1 MKHTLNIP
9 ILGFAA
15 YSGTGKTT
23 LLEALIPK
31 LTKAGLR
38 IGMLKHAHHNFDVD
52 QPGKD
57 SHRLRKAGAS
67 QMLISSRNRFALM
80 TETPE
85 SESEFDYLLTRFD
98 EDKLDVV
105 LVEGCKNIAFPKIEL
120 HREEVGK
127 PWLHPNDE
135 NIIAIAS
142 DSGELDS
149 ELPQMNINDLE
160 AIAQFVIQ
168 YVQEA
173 KAPKSK
179 EKEAACCDTLSPAF
193 LSVVQGQEKILSLVN
208 TVSETEACKI
218 EDAYGRVLADHVVS
232 PVNVPQYT
240 NSAMDGYAIRGD
252 DVERES
258 YQVVAKVM
266 AGHAYD
272 KPLEVG
278 QAVKIMTGAPT
289 PINGDTVVM
298 REQASKD
305 GDTVT
310 FNGASIKTGQNV
322 RQAGEDLAIG
332 NDVFTAGTRLASPEM
347 GMIASLGFGEANV
360 FRKLKVAVFST
371 GDEVQAP
378 GTEQKANSIYDSN
391 RFTIMG
397 MLEKLGCEILDFGI
411 LEDNEQLMIEALENA
426 SAQADVVMTSGGVS
440 VGDAD
445 YIKLALDKLGQI
457 DFWRIN
463 MRPGR
468 PLAFG
473 QINDKPFFG
482 LPGNPVAVM
491 VSFINFVEPAL
502 RKMQGE
508 QGWKPLKVSAIAT
521 ENLRSRQGRTEFSRG
536 IYELDETGRLT
547 VRTTGK
553 QGSGILRSMSE
564 ANCLIEISPAVDTV
578 KAGESVTIIPLQAES
593 RPIQNSKVS
602 MSGLFIDYRKIFQR
616 DSYGSHH
623 SLHLQRPRQRT
634 DVLVPATPQHSR
646 SSCRSRRYRYH

>member
-23 LLEALIPK
+23 LLEALLPK
-31 LTKAGLR
+31 LTEAGLR

-52 QPGKD
+52 KPGKD
-57 SHRLRKAGAS
+57 SYRLRKAGAS
-67 QMLISSRNRFALM
+67 QMLIASRNRFALM

-85 SESEFDYLLTRFD
+85 AEAEFEYLLTRFD

-127 PWLHPNDE
+127 PWLYPHDD

-142 DSGELDS
+142 DTAELDS
-149 ELPQMNINDLE
+149 ELPQMNINDLD
-160 AIAQFVIQ
+160 AIAQFVLQ

-179 EKEAACCDTLSPAF
+179 EKDAACCDTLSPAF

-208 TVSETEACKI
+208 TVSEIEACKI
-218 EDAYGRVLADHVVS
+218 ENAYGRVLAEHIIS

-240 NSAMDGYAIRGD
+240 NSAMDGYAIRSD
-252 DVERES
+252 DVDRDS
-258 YQVVAKVM
+258 YQVVAEVM

-272 KPLEVG
+272 QPLEVG
-278 QAVKIMTGAPT
+278 QTVKIMTGAPT
-289 PINGDTVVM
+289 PRNGDTVVM
-298 REQASKD
+298 REQASQE
-305 GDTVT
+305 GDKVT
-310 FNGASIKTGQNV
+310 FNDSNIKAGQNV

-332 NDVFTAGTRLASPEM
+332 SDVFTAGTRLASPEM

-473 QINDKPFFG
+473 QINNKPFFG

-508 QGWKPLKVSAIAT
+508 QGWKPLKVNAIAT

-536 IYELDETGRLT
+536 IYELDDTGRLT

-564 ANCLIEISPAVDTV
+564 ANCLIEISPAIDTV
-578 KAGESVTIIPLQAES
+578 KAGESVTIIPLQG
-593 RPIQNSKVS
+593 RI
-602 MSGLFIDYRKIFQR
+602 
-616 DSYGSHH
+616 
-623 SLHLQRPRQRT
+623 
-634 DVLVPATPQHSR
+634 
-646 SSCRSRRYRYH
+646 

>member
-23 LLEALIPK
+23 LLEALLPK
-31 LTKAGLR
+31 LTEAGLR

-52 QPGKD
+52 KPGKD
-57 SHRLRKAGAS
+57 SYRLRKAGAS
-67 QMLISSRNRFALM
+67 QMLIASRNRFALM

-85 SESEFDYLLTRFD
+85 AEAEFEYLLTRFD

-127 PWLHPNDE
+127 PWLYPHDE

-142 DSGELDS
+142 DTAELDS
-149 ELPQMNINDLE
+149 ELPQMNINDLD
-160 AIAQFVIQ
+160 AIAQFVLQ
-168 YVQEA
+168 YVQDA

-179 EKEAACCDTLSPAF
+179 EKDAACCDTLSPAF

-208 TVSETEACKI
+208 TVSEIEACKI
-218 EDAYGRVLADHVVS
+218 ENAYGRVLAEDIIS

-240 NSAMDGYAIRGD
+240 NSAMDGYAIRSD
-252 DVERES
+252 DVDRSS
-258 YQVVAKVM
+258 YQIVAEVM

-272 KPLEVG
+272 QPLEVG

-289 PINGDTVVM
+289 PRNGDTVVM
-298 REQASKD
+298 REQASQE
-305 GDTVT
+305 GDKVT
-310 FNGASIKTGQNV
+310 FNGAHIKAGQNV

-332 NDVFTAGTRLASPEM
+332 SDVFTAGTRLASPEM

-473 QINDKPFFG
+473 QINNKPFFG

-508 QGWKPLKVSAIAT
+508 QGWKPLKVKAIAT

-536 IYELDETGRLT
+536 IYELDDTGRLT

-564 ANCLIEISPAVDTV
+564 ANCLIEISPAIDTV
-578 KAGESVTIIPLQAES
+578 KAGESVTIIPLQG
-593 RPIQNSKVS
+593 RI
-602 MSGLFIDYRKIFQR
+602 
-616 DSYGSHH
+616 
-623 SLHLQRPRQRT
+623 
-634 DVLVPATPQHSR
+634 
-646 SSCRSRRYRYH
+646 

>member
-23 LLEALIPK
+23 LLEALLPK
-31 LTKAGLR
+31 LTEAGLR

-52 QPGKD
+52 KPGKD
-57 SHRLRKAGAS
+57 SYRLSKAGAS
-67 QMLISSRNRFALM
+67 QMLIASRNRFALM

-85 SESEFDYLLTRFD
+85 AEAEFEYLLTRFD

-127 PWLHPNDE
+127 PWLYPHDE

-142 DSGELDS
+142 DSAELDS
-149 ELPQMNINDLE
+149 ELPQMNINDLD
-160 AIAQFVIQ
+160 AIAQFVLQ
-168 YVQEA
+168 YVQDA

-179 EKEAACCDTLSPAF
+179 EKDAACCDTLSPAF

-208 TVSETEACKI
+208 TVSEIEACKI
-218 EDAYGRVLADHVVS
+218 ENAYGRVLAEHIIS

-240 NSAMDGYAIRGD
+240 NSAMDGYAIRSD
-252 DVERES
+252 DIERDS
-258 YQVVAKVM
+258 YQVVAEVM

-272 KPLEVG
+272 QPLEVG

-289 PINGDTVVM
+289 PLNGDTVVM
-298 REQASKD
+298 REQASQE
-305 GDTVT
+305 GDKVT
-310 FNGASIKTGQNV
+310 FNGANIKAGQNV

-332 NDVFTAGTRLASPEM
+332 SDVFTAGTRLASPEM

-473 QINDKPFFG
+473 QINNKPFFG

-508 QGWKPLKVSAIAT
+508 QGWKPLKVNAIAT

-536 IYELDETGRLT
+536 IYELDNTGRLT

-564 ANCLIEISPAVDTV
+564 ANCLIEISPAIDTV
-578 KAGESVTIIPLQAES
+578 KAGESVTIIPLQG
-593 RPIQNSKVS
+593 RI
-602 MSGLFIDYRKIFQR
+602 
-616 DSYGSHH
+616 
-623 SLHLQRPRQRT
+623 
-634 DVLVPATPQHSR
+634 
-646 SSCRSRRYRYH
+646 

>member
-23 LLEALIPK
+23 LLEALLPK
-31 LTKAGLR
+31 LTEAGLR

-52 QPGKD
+52 KPGKD
-57 SHRLRKAGAS
+57 SYRLRKAGAS
-67 QMLISSRNRFALM
+67 QMLIASRNRFALM

-85 SESEFDYLLTRFD
+85 AEAEFEYLLTRFD

-127 PWLHPNDE
+127 PWLYPHDE

-142 DSGELDS
+142 DTAELDS
-149 ELPQMNINDLE
+149 ELPQMNINDLD
-160 AIAQFVIQ
+160 AIAQFVLQ

-179 EKEAACCDTLSPAF
+179 EKDAACCDTLSPAF

-208 TVSETEACKI
+208 TVSEIEACKI
-218 EDAYGRVLADHVVS
+218 ENAYGRVLAEDIIS

-240 NSAMDGYAIRGD
+240 NSAMDGYAIRSD
-252 DVERES
+252 DVDRDS
-258 YQVVAKVM
+258 YQVVAEMM

-272 KPLEVG
+272 QPLEVG

-289 PINGDTVVM
+289 PLNGDTVVM
-298 REQASKD
+298 REQASQE
-305 GDTVT
+305 GDKVT
-310 FNGASIKTGQNV
+310 FNGSNIKAGQNV

-332 NDVFTAGTRLASPEM
+332 SDVFTAGTRLASPEM

-473 QINDKPFFG
+473 QINNKPFFG

-508 QGWKPLKVSAIAT
+508 QGWKPLKVNAIAT

-536 IYELDETGRLT
+536 IYELDDTGRLT

-564 ANCLIEISPAVDTV
+564 ANCLIEISPAIDTV
-578 KAGESVTIIPLQAES
+578 KGGESVTIIPLQG
-593 RPIQNSKVS
+593 RI
-602 MSGLFIDYRKIFQR
+602 
-616 DSYGSHH
+616 
-623 SLHLQRPRQRT
+623 
-634 DVLVPATPQHSR
+634 
-646 SSCRSRRYRYH
+646 

>member
-23 LLEALIPK
+23 LLEALLPK
-31 LTKAGLR
+31 LTEAGLR

-52 QPGKD
+52 KPGKD
-57 SHRLRKAGAS
+57 SYRLRKAGAS
-67 QMLISSRNRFALM
+67 QMLIASRNRFALM

-85 SESEFDYLLTRFD
+85 AEAEFEYLLTRFD

-127 PWLHPNDE
+127 PWLYPHDD

-142 DSGELDS
+142 DTAELDS
-149 ELPQMNINDLE
+149 ELPQMNINDLD
-160 AIAQFVIQ
+160 AIAQFVLQ

-179 EKEAACCDTLSPAF
+179 EKDAACCDTLSPAF

-208 TVSETEACKI
+208 TVSEIEACKI
-218 EDAYGRVLADHVVS
+218 ENAYGRVLAEHIIS

-240 NSAMDGYAIRGD
+240 NSAMDGYAIRSD
-252 DVERES
+252 DVDRDS
-258 YQVVAKVM
+258 YQVVAEVM

-272 KPLEVG
+272 QPLEVG

-289 PINGDTVVM
+289 PLNGNTVVM
-298 REQASKD
+298 REQASQE
-305 GDTVT
+305 GDKVT
-310 FNGASIKTGQNV
+310 FNGAHIKAGQNV
-322 RQAGEDLAIG
+322 RQAGEELTIG
-332 NDVFTAGTRLASPEM
+332 SDVFTAGTRLASPEM

-371 GDEVQAP
+371 GDEVQAL

-473 QINDKPFFG
+473 QINNKPFFG

-508 QGWKPLKVSAIAT
+508 QGWKPLKVNAIAT

-536 IYELDETGRLT
+536 IYELDNTGRLT

-564 ANCLIEISPAVDTV
+564 ANCLIEISPAIDTV
-578 KAGESVTIIPLQAES
+578 KAGESVTIIPLQG
-593 RPIQNSKVS
+593 RI
-602 MSGLFIDYRKIFQR
+602 
-616 DSYGSHH
+616 
-623 SLHLQRPRQRT
+623 
-634 DVLVPATPQHSR
+634 
-646 SSCRSRRYRYH
+646 

>member
-23 LLEALIPK
+23 LLEALLPK
-31 LTKAGLR
+31 LTEAGLR

-52 QPGKD
+52 KPGKD
-57 SHRLRKAGAS
+57 SYRLRKAGAS
-67 QMLISSRNRFALM
+67 QMLIASRNRFALM

-85 SESEFDYLLTRFD
+85 AEAEFEYLLTRFD

-127 PWLHPNDE
+127 PWLYPHDE

-142 DSGELDS
+142 DSAELDS
-149 ELPQMNINDLE
+149 ELPQMNINDLD
-160 AIAQFVIQ
+160 AIAQFVLQ
-168 YVQEA
+168 YVQDA

-179 EKEAACCDTLSPAF
+179 EKDAACCDTLSPAF

-208 TVSETEACKI
+208 TVSEIEACKI
-218 EDAYGRVLADHVVS
+218 ENAYGRVLAEHIIS

-240 NSAMDGYAIRGD
+240 NSAMDGYAIRSD
-252 DVERES
+252 DVDRDS
-258 YQVVAKVM
+258 YQVVAEVM

-272 KPLEVG
+272 QPLQVG

-289 PINGDTVVM
+289 PLNGDTVVM
-298 REQASKD
+298 REQASQE
-305 GDTVT
+305 GDKVT
-310 FNGASIKTGQNV
+310 FNGANIKAGQNV

-332 NDVFTAGTRLASPEM
+332 SDVFTAGTRLASPEM

-473 QINDKPFFG
+473 QINNKPFFG

-508 QGWKPLKVSAIAT
+508 QGWKPLKVNAIAT

-536 IYELDETGRLT
+536 IYELDNTGRLT

-564 ANCLIEISPAVDTV
+564 ANCLIEISPAIDTV
-578 KAGESVTIIPLQAES
+578 KAGESVTIIPLQG
-593 RPIQNSKVS
+593 RI
-602 MSGLFIDYRKIFQR
+602 
-616 DSYGSHH
+616 
-623 SLHLQRPRQRT
+623 
-634 DVLVPATPQHSR
+634 
-646 SSCRSRRYRYH
+646 

>member
-23 LLEALIPK
+23 LLEALLPK
-31 LTKAGLR
+31 LTEAGLR

-52 QPGKD
+52 KPGKD
-57 SHRLRKAGAS
+57 SYRLRKAGAS
-67 QMLISSRNRFALM
+67 QMLIASRNRFALM

-85 SESEFDYLLTRFD
+85 AEAEFEYLLTRFD
-98 EDKLDVV
+98 EDMLDVV

-127 PWLHPNDE
+127 PWLYPNDE

-142 DSGELDS
+142 DGGELDS

-173 KAPKSK
+173 NAPKNK

-208 TVSETEACKI
+208 TVSEIEACKI
-218 EDAYGRVLADHVVS
+218 ENAYGRVLAEHIVS

-240 NSAMDGYAIRGD
+240 NSAMDGYAIRSD
-252 DVERES
+252 DVDRDS
-258 YQVVAKVM
+258 YQVVAEVM
-266 AGHAYD
+266 AGHAYEQ
-272 KPLEVG
+272 PLEVG

-289 PINGDTVVM
+289 PRNGDTVVM
-298 REQASKD
+298 REQAIQE
-305 GDTVT
+305 GDKVT
-310 FNGASIKTGQNV
+310 FNGANIKTGQNV

-332 NDVFTAGTRLASPEM
+332 SDVFTAGTRLASPEM

-360 FRKLKVAVFST
+360 FRKVKVAVFST

-473 QINDKPFFG
+473 QINNKPFFG

-508 QGWKPLKVSAIAT
+508 QGWKPLKVNAIAT

-536 IYELDETGRLT
+536 VYELDATGRLT

-564 ANCLIEISPAVDTV
+564 ANCLIEISPAIDTV
-578 KAGESVTIIPLQAES
+578 KAGESVTIIPLQG
-593 RPIQNSKVS
+593 RI
-602 MSGLFIDYRKIFQR
+602 
-616 DSYGSHH
+616 
-623 SLHLQRPRQRT
+623 
-634 DVLVPATPQHSR
+634 
-646 SSCRSRRYRYH
+646 

>member
-9 ILGFAA
+9 IIGFAA

-23 LLEALIPK
+23 LLEALLPK
-31 LTKAGLR
+31 LTEAGLR

-52 QPGKD
+52 KPGKD
-57 SHRLRKAGAS
+57 SYRLRKAGAS
-67 QMLISSRNRFALM
+67 QMLIASRNRFALM

-85 SESEFDYLLTRFD
+85 AEAEFEYLLTRFD

-127 PWLHPNDE
+127 PWLYPHDD

-142 DSGELDS
+142 DTAELDS
-149 ELPQMNINDLE
+149 ELPQMNINDLD
-160 AIAQFVIQ
+160 AIAQFVLQ
-168 YVQEA
+168 YVQDA

-179 EKEAACCDTLSPAF
+179 EKDAACCDTLSPAF

-208 TVSETEACKI
+208 TVSEIEACKI
-218 EDAYGRVLADHVVS
+218 ENAYGRVLAEHIIS

-240 NSAMDGYAIRGD
+240 NSAMDGYAIRSD
-252 DVERES
+252 DVDRDS
-258 YQVVAKVM
+258 YQVVAEVM

-272 KPLEVG
+272 QPLEVG

-289 PINGDTVVM
+289 PRNGDTVVM
-298 REQASKD
+298 REQASQE
-305 GDTVT
+305 GDNVT
-310 FNGASIKTGQNV
+310 FNGANIKAGQNV

-332 NDVFTAGTRLASPEM
+332 SDVFTAGTRLASPEM

-473 QINDKPFFG
+473 QINNKPFFG

-508 QGWKPLKVSAIAT
+508 QGWKPLKVNAIAT

-536 IYELDETGRLT
+536 IYELDDTGRLT

-564 ANCLIEISPAVDTV
+564 ANCLIEISPAIDTV
-578 KAGESVTIIPLQAES
+578 KAGESVTIIPLQG
-593 RPIQNSKVS
+593 RI
-602 MSGLFIDYRKIFQR
+602 
-616 DSYGSHH
+616 
-623 SLHLQRPRQRT
+623 
-634 DVLVPATPQHSR
+634 
-646 SSCRSRRYRYH
+646 

>member
-23 LLEALIPK
+23 LLEALLPK
-31 LTKAGLR
+31 LTEAGLR

-52 QPGKD
+52 KPGKD
-57 SHRLRKAGAS
+57 SYRLRKAGAS
-67 QMLISSRNRFALM
+67 QMLIASRNRFALM

-85 SESEFDYLLTRFD
+85 AEAEFEYLLTRFD
-98 EDKLDVV
+98 EDMLDVV

-127 PWLHPNDE
+127 PWLYPNDE

-168 YVQEA
+168 YAQEA
-173 KAPKSK
+173 KAPKNK

-193 LSVVQGQEKILSLVN
+193 ISVVQGQERILSLVN
-208 TVSETEACKI
+208 TVSEIEACKI
-218 EDAYGRVLADHVVS
+218 ENAYGRVLAEHIIS

-258 YQVVAKVM
+258 YQVVAEVM

-272 KPLEVG
+272 QPLDVG

-289 PINGDTVVM
+289 PRNGDTVVM
-298 REQASKD
+298 REQAIQE
-305 GDTVT
+305 GDKVT
-310 FNGASIKTGQNV
+310 FNGANIKAGQNV

-332 NDVFTAGTRLASPEM
+332 SDVFTAGTRLASPEM

-473 QINDKPFFG
+473 QINNKPFFG

-508 QGWKPLKVSAIAT
+508 QGWKPLKVNAIAT

-536 IYELDETGRLT
+536 VYELDATGRLT

-564 ANCLIEISPAVDTV
+564 ANCLIEISPAIDTV
-578 KAGESVTIIPLQAES
+578 KAGESVTIIPLQG
-593 RPIQNSKVS
+593 RI
-602 MSGLFIDYRKIFQR
+602 
-616 DSYGSHH
+616 
-623 SLHLQRPRQRT
+623 
-634 DVLVPATPQHSR
+634 
-646 SSCRSRRYRYH
+646 

>member
-23 LLEALIPK
+23 LLEALLPK
-31 LTKAGLR
+31 LTEAGLR

-52 QPGKD
+52 KPGKD
-57 SHRLRKAGAS
+57 SYRLRKAGAS
-67 QMLISSRNRFALM
+67 QMLIASRNRFALM

-85 SESEFDYLLTRFD
+85 AEAEFEYLLTRFD

-127 PWLHPNDE
+127 PWLYPHDE

-142 DSGELDS
+142 DSAELDS
-149 ELPQMNINDLE
+149 ELPQMNINDLD
-160 AIAQFVIQ
+160 AIAQFVLQ
-168 YVQEA
+168 YVQDA

-179 EKEAACCDTLSPAF
+179 EKDAACCDTLSPAF

-208 TVSETEACKI
+208 TVSEIEACKI
-218 EDAYGRVLADHVVS
+218 ENAYGRVLAEDIIS

-240 NSAMDGYAIRGD
+240 NSAMDGYAIRSD
-252 DVERES
+252 DVDRDS
-258 YQVVAKVM
+258 YQVVAEVM

-272 KPLEVG
+272 QPLEVG

-289 PINGDTVVM
+289 PLNGDTVVM
-298 REQASKD
+298 REQASQE
-305 GDTVT
+305 GDKVT
-310 FNGASIKTGQNV
+310 FNGAHIKAGQNV
-322 RQAGEDLAIG
+322 RQAGEDLTIG
-332 NDVFTAGTRLASPEM
+332 SDVFTAGTRLASPEM

-473 QINDKPFFG
+473 QINNKPFFG

-508 QGWKPLKVSAIAT
+508 QGWKPLKVNAIAT

-536 IYELDETGRLT
+536 IYELDDTGRLT

-564 ANCLIEISPAVDTV
+564 ANCLIEISPAIDTV
-578 KAGESVTIIPLQAES
+578 KAGESVTIIPLQG
-593 RPIQNSKVS
+593 RI
-602 MSGLFIDYRKIFQR
+602 
-616 DSYGSHH
+616 
-623 SLHLQRPRQRT
+623 
-634 DVLVPATPQHSR
+634 
-646 SSCRSRRYRYH
+646 

>member
-23 LLEALIPK
+23 LLEALLPK
-31 LTKAGLR
+31 LTEAGLR

-52 QPGKD
+52 KPGKD
-57 SHRLRKAGAS
+57 SYRLRKAGAS
-67 QMLISSRNRFALM
+67 QMLIASRNRYALM

-85 SESEFDYLLTRFD
+85 AEAEFEYLLTRFD

-127 PWLHPNDE
+127 PWLYPHDD

-142 DSGELDS
+142 DSAELDS
-149 ELPQMNINDLE
+149 ELPQMNINDLD
-160 AIAQFVIQ
+160 AIAQFVLQ
-168 YVQEA
+168 YVQDA

-179 EKEAACCDTLSPAF
+179 EKDAACCDTLSPAF

-208 TVSETEACKI
+208 TVSEIEACKI
-218 EDAYGRVLADHVVS
+218 ENAYGRVLAEHIIS

-240 NSAMDGYAIRGD
+240 NSAMDGYAIRSD
-252 DVERES
+252 DVDRDS
-258 YQVVAKVM
+258 YQVVAEVM

-272 KPLEVG
+272 QPLEVG

-289 PINGDTVVM
+289 PRNGDTVVM
-298 REQASKD
+298 REQASQE
-305 GDTVT
+305 GDKVT
-310 FNGASIKTGQNV
+310 FNGSNIKAGQNV

-332 NDVFTAGTRLASPEM
+332 SDVFTAGTRLASPEM

-411 LEDNEQLMIEALENA
+411 LEDNEQLMIKALENA

-473 QINDKPFFG
+473 QINNKPFFG

-508 QGWKPLKVSAIAT
+508 QGWKPLKVNAIAT

-536 IYELDETGRLT
+536 IYELDDTGRLT

-564 ANCLIEISPAVDTV
+564 ANCLIEISPAIDTV
-578 KAGESVTIIPLQAES
+578 KAGESVTIIPLQG
-593 RPIQNSKVS
+593 RI
-602 MSGLFIDYRKIFQR
+602 
-616 DSYGSHH
+616 
-623 SLHLQRPRQRT
+623 
-634 DVLVPATPQHSR
+634 
-646 SSCRSRRYRYH
+646 

>member
-23 LLEALIPK
+23 LLEALLPK
-31 LTKAGLR
+31 LTEAGLR

-52 QPGKD
+52 KPGKD
-57 SHRLRKAGAS
+57 SYRLRKAGAS
-67 QMLISSRNRFALM
+67 QMLIASRNRFALM

-85 SESEFDYLLTRFD
+85 AEAEFEYLLTRFD
-98 EDKLDVV
+98 EDMLDVV

-127 PWLHPNDE
+127 PWLYPHDD

-142 DSGELDS
+142 DSAELDS
-149 ELPQMNINDLE
+149 ELPQMNINDLD
-160 AIAQFVIQ
+160 AIAQFVLQ
-168 YVQEA
+168 YVQDA

-179 EKEAACCDTLSPAF
+179 EKDAACCDTLSPAF

-208 TVSETEACKI
+208 TVSEIEACKI
-218 EDAYGRVLADHVVS
+218 ENAYGRVLAEHIVS

-240 NSAMDGYAIRGD
+240 NSAMDGYAIRSD
-252 DVERES
+252 DVDRDS
-258 YQVVAKVM
+258 YQVVAEVM

-272 KPLEVG
+272 QPLEVG

-289 PINGDTVVM
+289 PRNGDTVVM
-298 REQASKD
+298 REQAIQE
-305 GDTVT
+305 GDKVT
-310 FNGASIKTGQNV
+310 FNGANIKAGQNV

-332 NDVFTAGTRLASPEM
+332 SDVFTAGTRLASPEM

-397 MLEKLGCEILDFGI
+397 MLEKLGCEFLDFGI

-473 QINDKPFFG
+473 QINNKPFFG

-508 QGWKPLKVSAIAT
+508 QGWKPLKVNAIAT

-536 IYELDETGRLT
+536 IYELDDTGRLT

-564 ANCLIEISPAVDTV
+564 ANCLIEISPAIDTV
-578 KAGESVTIIPLQAES
+578 KAGESVTIIPLQG
-593 RPIQNSKVS
+593 RI
-602 MSGLFIDYRKIFQR
+602 
-616 DSYGSHH
+616 
-623 SLHLQRPRQRT
+623 
-634 DVLVPATPQHSR
+634 
-646 SSCRSRRYRYH
+646 

>member
-23 LLEALIPK
+23 LLEALLPK
-31 LTKAGLR
+31 LTEAGLR

-52 QPGKD
+52 KPGKD
-57 SHRLRKAGAS
+57 SYRLRKAGAS
-67 QMLISSRNRFALM
+67 QMLIASRNRFALM

-85 SESEFDYLLTRFD
+85 AEAEFEYLLTRFD

-127 PWLHPNDE
+127 PWLYPHDE

-142 DSGELDS
+142 DSAELDS
-149 ELPQMNINDLE
+149 ELPQMNINDLD
-160 AIAQFVIQ
+160 AIAQFVLQ
-168 YVQEA
+168 YVQDA

-179 EKEAACCDTLSPAF
+179 EKDAACCDTLSPAF
-193 LSVVQGQEKILSLVN
+193 LSVVQGQEKILSLVS
-208 TVSETEACKI
+208 TVSEIEACKI
-218 EDAYGRVLADHVVS
+218 ENAYGRVLAEHIIS

-240 NSAMDGYAIRGD
+240 NSAMDGYAIRSD
-252 DVERES
+252 DVDRDS
-258 YQVVAKVM
+258 YQVVAEVM

-272 KPLEVG
+272 QPLEVG

-289 PINGDTVVM
+289 PRNGDTVVM
-298 REQASKD
+298 REQASQE
-305 GDTVT
+305 GDKVT
-310 FNGASIKTGQNV
+310 FNGANIKAGQNV

-332 NDVFTAGTRLASPEM
+332 SDVFTAGTRLASPEM

-473 QINDKPFFG
+473 QINNKPFFG

-508 QGWKPLKVSAIAT
+508 QGWKPLKVNAIAT

-536 IYELDETGRLT
+536 IYELDDTGRLT

-564 ANCLIEISPAVDTV
+564 ANCLIEISPAIDTV
-578 KAGESVTIIPLQAES
+578 KAGESVTIIPLQG
-593 RPIQNSKVS
+593 RI
-602 MSGLFIDYRKIFQR
+602 
-616 DSYGSHH
+616 
-623 SLHLQRPRQRT
+623 
-634 DVLVPATPQHSR
+634 
-646 SSCRSRRYRYH
+646 

>member
-23 LLEALIPK
+23 LLEALLPK
-31 LTKAGLR
+31 LSEAGLR

-52 QPGKD
+52 KPGKD
-57 SHRLRKAGAS
+57 SYRLRKAGAS
-67 QMLISSRNRFALM
+67 QMLIASRNRFALM

-85 SESEFDYLLTRFD
+85 AEADFDYLLTRFD
-98 EDKLDVV
+98 EEKLDVV

-120 HREEVGK
+120 HRAEVGK
-127 PWLHPNDE
+127 PWLYPHDE

-142 DSGELDS
+142 DAS
-149 ELPQMNINDLE
+149 EVDCDLPQMSINDLD
-160 AIAQFVIQ
+160 AIAQFVLR
-168 YVQEA
+168 YVEEKRQ
-173 KAPKSK
+173 PGQK

-193 LSVVQGQEKILSLVN
+193 LSVVQGQEKILSLVH
-208 TVSETEACKI
+208 TVAETESTNI
-218 EDAYGRVLADHVVS
+218 ENSYGRVLANNIVS

-240 NSAMDGYAIRGD
+240 NSAMDGYAIRSD
-252 DVERES
+252 DLNREH
-258 YQVVAKVM
+258 YQVMAEVL

-272 KPLEVG
+272 KPLEMG
-278 QAVKIMTGAPT
+278 QTVKIMTGAPT
-289 PINGDTVVM
+289 PVYGDTVVM
-298 REQASKD
+298 REQATQS
-305 GDTVT
+305 GDKVT
-310 FNGASIKTGQNV
+310 FGTSKIKAGQNV
-322 RQAGEDLAIG
+322 RQAGEDLAVG
-332 NDVFTAGTRLASPEM
+332 SNVFTAGTRLSSPEM
-347 GMIASLGFGEANV
+347 GMIASLGFGQAKV
-360 FRKLKVAVFST
+360 FRKLKVAIFST

-378 GTEQKANSIYDSN
+378 GTKQKADSIYDSN

-397 MLEKLGCEILDFGI
+397 MLEQLGCEILDFGI
-411 LEDNEQLMIEALENA
+411 LEDNEQLMTEALEKA
-426 SAQADVVMTSGGVS
+426 SQQADMLITSGGVS

-473 QINDKPFFG
+473 KIKDKPFFG

-491 VSFINFVEPAL
+491 VSFINFVEPAI

-508 QGWKPLKVSAIAT
+508 QGWKPLKVNAVAT

-564 ANCLIEISPAVDTV
+564 ANCLIEISPAIDTV
-578 KAGESVTIIPLQAES
+578 KVGENVTIIPLQG
-593 RPIQNSKVS
+593 RI
-602 MSGLFIDYRKIFQR
+602 
-616 DSYGSHH
+616 
-623 SLHLQRPRQRT
+623 
-634 DVLVPATPQHSR
+634 
-646 SSCRSRRYRYH
+646 

>member
-9 ILGFAA
+9 IIGFAA

-23 LLEALIPK
+23 LLEALLPK
-31 LTKAGLR
+31 LTEAGLR

-52 QPGKD
+52 KPGKD
-57 SHRLRKAGAS
+57 SYRLRKAGAS
-67 QMLISSRNRFALM
+67 QMLIASRNRFALM

-85 SESEFDYLLTRFD
+85 AEAEFEYLLTRFD

-127 PWLHPNDE
+127 PWLYPHDD

-142 DSGELDS
+142 DSAELDS
-149 ELPQMNINDLE
+149 ELPQMNINDLD
-160 AIAQFVIQ
+160 AIAQFVLQ

-179 EKEAACCDTLSPAF
+179 EKDAACCDTLSPAF

-208 TVSETEACKI
+208 TVSEIEACKI
-218 EDAYGRVLADHVVS
+218 ENAYGRVLAEHIIS

-240 NSAMDGYAIRGD
+240 NSAMDGYAIRSD
-252 DVERES
+252 DVDRNS
-258 YQVVAKVM
+258 YQIVAEVM

-272 KPLEVG
+272 QPLEVG

-289 PINGDTVVM
+289 PLNGDTVVM
-298 REQASKD
+298 REQASQE
-305 GDTVT
+305 GDKVT
-310 FNGASIKTGQNV
+310 FNGSNIKAGQNV

-332 NDVFTAGTRLASPEM
+332 SDVFTAGTRLASPEM

-473 QINDKPFFG
+473 QINNKPFFG

-508 QGWKPLKVSAIAT
+508 QGWKPLKVNAIAT

-536 IYELDETGRLT
+536 IYELDNTGRLT

-564 ANCLIEISPAVDTV
+564 ANCLIEISPAIDTV
-578 KAGESVTIIPLQAES
+578 KAGESVTIIPLQG
-593 RPIQNSKVS
+593 RI
-602 MSGLFIDYRKIFQR
+602 
-616 DSYGSHH
+616 
-623 SLHLQRPRQRT
+623 
-634 DVLVPATPQHSR
+634 
-646 SSCRSRRYRYH
+646 

>member
-23 LLEALIPK
+23 LLEALLPK
-31 LTKAGLR
+31 LTEAGLR

-52 QPGKD
+52 KPGKD
-57 SHRLRKAGAS
+57 SYRLRKAGAS
-67 QMLISSRNRFALM
+67 QMLIASRNRFALM
-80 TETPE
+80 TETPKAE
-85 SESEFDYLLTRFD
+85 AEFEYLLTRFD

-127 PWLHPNDE
+127 PWLYPHDD

-142 DSGELDS
+142 DSAELDS
-149 ELPQMNINDLE
+149 ELPQMNINDLD
-160 AIAQFVIQ
+160 AIAQFVLQ
-168 YVQEA
+168 YVQDA

-179 EKEAACCDTLSPAF
+179 EKDAACCDTLSPAF

-208 TVSETEACKI
+208 TVSEIEACKI
-218 EDAYGRVLADHVVS
+218 ENAYGRVLAEHIIS

-240 NSAMDGYAIRGD
+240 NSAMDGYAIRSD
-252 DVERES
+252 DVDRDS
-258 YQVVAKVM
+258 YQVVAEVM

-272 KPLEVG
+272 QPLEVG

-289 PINGDTVVM
+289 PLNGDTVVM
-298 REQASKD
+298 REQASQE
-305 GDTVT
+305 GDKVT
-310 FNGASIKTGQNV
+310 FNGSNIKAGQNV

-332 NDVFTAGTRLASPEM
+332 SDVFTAGTRLASPEM

-473 QINDKPFFG
+473 QINNKPFFG

-508 QGWKPLKVSAIAT
+508 QGWKPLKVNAIAT

-536 IYELDETGRLT
+536 IYELDDTGRLT

-564 ANCLIEISPAVDTV
+564 ANCLIEISPAIDTV
-578 KAGESVTIIPLQAES
+578 KAGESVTIIPLQG
-593 RPIQNSKVS
+593 RI
-602 MSGLFIDYRKIFQR
+602 
-616 DSYGSHH
+616 
-623 SLHLQRPRQRT
+623 
-634 DVLVPATPQHSR
+634 
-646 SSCRSRRYRYH
+646 

>member
-23 LLEALIPK
+23 LLEALLPK
-31 LTKAGLR
+31 LTEAGLR

-52 QPGKD
+52 KPGKD
-57 SHRLRKAGAS
+57 SYRLRKAGAS
-67 QMLISSRNRFALM
+67 QMLIASRNRFALM

-85 SESEFDYLLTRFD
+85 AEAEFEYLLTRFD
-98 EDKLDVV
+98 EDMLDVV

-127 PWLHPNDE
+127 PWLYPNDE

-142 DSGELDS
+142 DGGELDS

-168 YVQEA
+168 YAQEA

-179 EKEAACCDTLSPAF
+179 EKDAACCDTLSPAF
-193 LSVVQGQEKILSLVN
+193 LSVIQGQEKILSLVN
-208 TVSETEACKI
+208 TVSEIEACKI
-218 EDAYGRVLADHVVS
+218 ENAYGRVLAENIVS

-240 NSAMDGYAIRGD
+240 NSAMDGYAIRSD
-252 DVERES
+252 DVDRDS
-258 YQVVAKVM
+258 YQVVAEVM

-272 KPLEVG
+272 QPLEVG

-289 PINGDTVVM
+289 PRNGDTVVM
-298 REQASKD
+298 REQAIQE
-305 GDTVT
+305 GDKVT
-310 FNGASIKTGQNV
+310 FNGANIKAGQNV

-332 NDVFTAGTRLASPEM
+332 SDVFTAGTRLASPEM

-473 QINDKPFFG
+473 QINNKPFFG

-508 QGWKPLKVSAIAT
+508 QGWKPLKVNAIAT

-536 IYELDETGRLT
+536 VYELDATGRLT

-564 ANCLIEISPAVDTV
+564 ANCLIEISPAIDTV
-578 KAGESVTIIPLQAES
+578 KAGESVTIIPLQG
-593 RPIQNSKVS
+593 RI
-602 MSGLFIDYRKIFQR
+602 
-616 DSYGSHH
+616 
-623 SLHLQRPRQRT
+623 
-634 DVLVPATPQHSR
+634 
-646 SSCRSRRYRYH
+646 

>member
-23 LLEALIPK
+23 LLEALLPK
-31 LTKAGLR
+31 LTEAGLR

-52 QPGKD
+52 KPGKD
-57 SHRLRKAGAS
+57 SYRLRKAGAS
-67 QMLISSRNRFALM
+67 QMLIASRNRFALM

-85 SESEFDYLLTRFD
+85 AEAEFEYLLTRFD

-127 PWLHPNDE
+127 PWLYPHDE

-142 DSGELDS
+142 DTAELDS
-149 ELPQMNINDLE
+149 ELPQMNINDLD
-160 AIAQFVIQ
+160 AIAQFVLQ

-179 EKEAACCDTLSPAF
+179 EKDAACCDTLSPAF

-208 TVSETEACKI
+208 TVSEIEACKI
-218 EDAYGRVLADHVVS
+218 ENAYGRVLAEHIIS

-240 NSAMDGYAIRGD
+240 NSAMDGYAIRSD
-252 DVERES
+252 EVDRDS
-258 YQVVAKVM
+258 YQVVAEVM

-272 KPLEVG
+272 QPLEVG

-289 PINGDTVVM
+289 PLNGDTVVM
-298 REQASKD
+298 REQASQE
-305 GDTVT
+305 GDKVT
-310 FNGASIKTGQNV
+310 FNGANIKAGQNV

-332 NDVFTAGTRLASPEM
+332 SDVFTVGTRLASPEM

-473 QINDKPFFG
+473 QINNKPFFG

-508 QGWKPLKVSAIAT
+508 QGWKPLKVNAIAT

-536 IYELDETGRLT
+536 IYELDNTGRLT

-564 ANCLIEISPAVDTV
+564 ANCLIEISPAIDTV
-578 KAGESVTIIPLQAES
+578 KAEESVTIIPLQG
-593 RPIQNSKVS
+593 RI
-602 MSGLFIDYRKIFQR
+602 
-616 DSYGSHH
+616 
-623 SLHLQRPRQRT
+623 
-634 DVLVPATPQHSR
+634 
-646 SSCRSRRYRYH
+646 

>member
-9 ILGFAA
+9 IIGFAA

-23 LLEALIPK
+23 LLEALLPK
-31 LTKAGLR
+31 LTEAGLR

-52 QPGKD
+52 KPGKD
-57 SHRLRKAGAS
+57 SYRLRKAGAS
-67 QMLISSRNRFALM
+67 QMLIASRNRFALM

-85 SESEFDYLLTRFD
+85 AEAEFEYLLTRFD

-127 PWLHPNDE
+127 PWLYPHDD

-142 DSGELDS
+142 DTAELDS
-149 ELPQMNINDLE
+149 ELPQMNINDLD
-160 AIAQFVIQ
+160 AIAQFVLQ
-168 YVQEA
+168 YVQDA

-179 EKEAACCDTLSPAF
+179 EKDAACCDTLSPAF

-208 TVSETEACKI
+208 TVSEIEACKI
-218 EDAYGRVLADHVVS
+218 ENAYGRVLAEDIIS

-240 NSAMDGYAIRGD
+240 NSAMDGYAIRSD
-252 DVERES
+252 DVDRDS
-258 YQVVAKVM
+258 YQVVAEVM

-272 KPLEVG
+272 QPLEVG

-289 PINGDTVVM
+289 PLNGDTVVM
-298 REQASKD
+298 REQASQE
-305 GDTVT
+305 GDKVT
-310 FNGASIKTGQNV
+310 FNGSNIKAGQNV

-332 NDVFTAGTRLASPEM
+332 SDVFTAGTRLASPEM

-473 QINDKPFFG
+473 QINNKPFFG

-508 QGWKPLKVSAIAT
+508 QGWKPLKVNAIAT

-536 IYELDETGRLT
+536 IYELDDTGRLT

-564 ANCLIEISPAVDTV
+564 ANCLIEISPAIDTV
-578 KAGESVTIIPLQAES
+578 KAGESVTIIPLQG
-593 RPIQNSKVS
+593 RI
-602 MSGLFIDYRKIFQR
+602 
-616 DSYGSHH
+616 
-623 SLHLQRPRQRT
+623 
-634 DVLVPATPQHSR
+634 
-646 SSCRSRRYRYH
+646 

>member
-23 LLEALIPK
+23 LLEALLPK
-31 LTKAGLR
+31 LTEAGLR

-52 QPGKD
+52 KPGKD
-57 SHRLRKAGAS
+57 SYRLRKAGAS
-67 QMLISSRNRFALM
+67 QMLIASRNRFALM

-85 SESEFDYLLTRFD
+85 AEAEFEYLLTRFD

-127 PWLHPNDE
+127 PWLYPHDD

-142 DSGELDS
+142 DSAELDS
-149 ELPQMNINDLE
+149 ELPQMNINDLD
-160 AIAQFVIQ
+160 AIAQFVLQ
-168 YVQEA
+168 YVQDA

-179 EKEAACCDTLSPAF
+179 EKDAACCDTLSPAF

-208 TVSETEACKI
+208 TVSEIEACKI
-218 EDAYGRVLADHVVS
+218 ENAYGRVLAEHIIS

-240 NSAMDGYAIRGD
+240 NSAMDGYAIRSD
-252 DVERES
+252 DVDRNS
-258 YQVVAKVM
+258 YQVVAEVM

-272 KPLEVG
+272 QPLEVG

-289 PINGDTVVM
+289 PLNGDTVVM
-298 REQASKD
+298 REQASQE
-305 GDTVT
+305 GDNVT
-310 FNGASIKTGQNV
+310 FNGANIKAGQNV

-332 NDVFTAGTRLASPEM
+332 SDVFTAGTRLASPEM

-457 DFWRIN
+457 DFWRTN

-473 QINDKPFFG
+473 QINNKPFFG

-508 QGWKPLKVSAIAT
+508 QGWKPLKVNAIAT

-536 IYELDETGRLT
+536 IYELDDTGRLT

-564 ANCLIEISPAVDTV
+564 ANCLIEISPAIDTV
-578 KAGESVTIIPLQAES
+578 KAGESVTIIPLQG
-593 RPIQNSKVS
+593 RI
-602 MSGLFIDYRKIFQR
+602 
-616 DSYGSHH
+616 
-623 SLHLQRPRQRT
+623 
-634 DVLVPATPQHSR
+634 
-646 SSCRSRRYRYH
+646 

>member
-23 LLEALIPK
+23 LLEALLPK
-31 LTKAGLR
+31 LTEAGLR

-52 QPGKD
+52 KPGKD
-57 SHRLRKAGAS
+57 SYRLRKAGAS
-67 QMLISSRNRFALM
+67 QMLIASRNRFALM

-85 SESEFDYLLTRFD
+85 AEAEFEYLLTRFD

-127 PWLHPNDE
+127 PWLYPHDE

-142 DSGELDS
+142 DGGELDS

-160 AIAQFVIQ
+160 AIAQFVLQ

-173 KAPKSK
+173 KAPKNK
-179 EKEAACCDTLSPAF
+179 EKDAACCDTLSPAF

-208 TVSETEACKI
+208 TVSEIEACRI
-218 EDAYGRVLADHVVS
+218 ENAYGRVLAEHIVS

-240 NSAMDGYAIRGD
+240 NSAMDGYAIRSD
-252 DVERES
+252 DVKRDS
-258 YQVVAKVM
+258 YQVVAEVM

-272 KPLEVG
+272 QPLEVG

-289 PINGDTVVM
+289 PRNGDTVVM
-298 REQASKD
+298 REQAIQE
-305 GDTVT
+305 GDKVT
-310 FNGASIKTGQNV
+310 FNGANIKAGQNV

-332 NDVFTAGTRLASPEM
+332 SDVFTAGTRLASPEM

-473 QINDKPFFG
+473 QINNKPFFG

-508 QGWKPLKVSAIAT
+508 QGWKPLKVNAIAT

-536 IYELDETGRLT
+536 VYELDETGRLT

-564 ANCLIEISPAVDTV
+564 ANCLIEISPAIDTV
-578 KAGESVTIIPLQAES
+578 KAGESVTIIPLQG
-593 RPIQNSKVS
+593 RI
-602 MSGLFIDYRKIFQR
+602 
-616 DSYGSHH
+616 
-623 SLHLQRPRQRT
+623 
-634 DVLVPATPQHSR
+634 
-646 SSCRSRRYRYH
+646 

>member
-23 LLEALIPK
+23 LLEPLLPK
-31 LTKAGLR
+31 LTEAGLR

-52 QPGKD
+52 KPGKD
-57 SHRLRKAGAS
+57 SYRLRKAGAS
-67 QMLISSRNRFALM
+67 QMLIASRNRFALM

-85 SESEFDYLLTRFD
+85 AEAEFEYLLTRFD
-98 EDKLDVV
+98 EDNLDVV

-127 PWLHPNDE
+127 PWLYPHDE

-142 DSGELDS
+142 DSAELDS
-149 ELPQMNINDLE
+149 ELPQMNINDLD
-160 AIAQFVIQ
+160 AIAQFVLQ
-168 YVQEA
+168 YVQDA

-179 EKEAACCDTLSPAF
+179 EKDAACCDTLSPAF

-208 TVSETEACKI
+208 TVSEIEACKI
-218 EDAYGRVLADHVVS
+218 ENAYGRVLAEHIIS

-240 NSAMDGYAIRGD
+240 NSAMDGYAIRSD
-252 DVERES
+252 DVDRDS
-258 YQVVAKVM
+258 YQVVAEVM

-272 KPLEVG
+272 QPLEVG

-289 PINGDTVVM
+289 PLNGDTVVM
-298 REQASKD
+298 REQASQE
-305 GDTVT
+305 GDKVT
-310 FNGASIKTGQNV
+310 FNGSNIKAGQNV

-332 NDVFTAGTRLASPEM
+332 SDVFTAGTRLASPEM

-473 QINDKPFFG
+473 QINNKPFFG

-508 QGWKPLKVSAIAT
+508 QGWKPLKVNAIAT

-536 IYELDETGRLT
+536 IYELDDTGRLT

-564 ANCLIEISPAVDTV
+564 ANCLIEISPAIDTV
-578 KAGESVTIIPLQAES
+578 KAGESVTIIPLQG
-593 RPIQNSKVS
+593 RI
-602 MSGLFIDYRKIFQR
+602 
-616 DSYGSHH
+616 
-623 SLHLQRPRQRT
+623 
-634 DVLVPATPQHSR
+634 
-646 SSCRSRRYRYH
+646 

>member
-23 LLEALIPK
+23 LLEALLPK
-31 LTKAGLR
+31 LTEAGLR

-52 QPGKD
+52 KPGKD
-57 SHRLRKAGAS
+57 SYRLRKAGAS
-67 QMLISSRNRFALM
+67 QMLIASRNRYALM

-85 SESEFDYLLTRFD
+85 AEAEFEYLLTRFD

-127 PWLHPNDE
+127 PWLYPHDD

-142 DSGELDS
+142 DSAELDS
-149 ELPQMNINDLE
+149 ELPQMNINDLD
-160 AIAQFVIQ
+160 AIAQFVLQ
-168 YVQEA
+168 YVQDA

-179 EKEAACCDTLSPAF
+179 EKDAACCDTLSPAF

-208 TVSETEACKI
+208 TVSEIEACKI
-218 EDAYGRVLADHVVS
+218 ENAYGRVLAEHIIS

-240 NSAMDGYAIRGD
+240 NSAMDGYAIRSD
-252 DVERES
+252 DVDRDS
-258 YQVVAKVM
+258 YQVVAEVM

-272 KPLEVG
+272 QPLEVG

-289 PINGDTVVM
+289 PLNGDTVVM
-298 REQASKD
+298 REQASQE
-305 GDTVT
+305 GDKVT
-310 FNGASIKTGQNV
+310 FNGSNIKAGQNV

-332 NDVFTAGTRLASPEM
+332 SDVFTAGTRLASPEM

-397 MLEKLGCEILDFGI
+397 MLEKLSCEILDFGI

-473 QINDKPFFG
+473 QINNKPFFG

-508 QGWKPLKVSAIAT
+508 QGWKPLKVNAIAT

-536 IYELDETGRLT
+536 IYELDDTGRLT

-564 ANCLIEISPAVDTV
+564 ANCLIEISPAIDTV
-578 KAGESVTIIPLQAES
+578 KAGESVTIIPLQG
-593 RPIQNSKVS
+593 RI
-602 MSGLFIDYRKIFQR
+602 
-616 DSYGSHH
+616 
-623 SLHLQRPRQRT
+623 
-634 DVLVPATPQHSR
+634 
-646 SSCRSRRYRYH
+646 

>member
-23 LLEALIPK
+23 LLEALLPK
-31 LTKAGLR
+31 LTEAGLR

-52 QPGKD
+52 KPGKD
-57 SHRLRKAGAS
+57 SYRLRKAGAS
-67 QMLISSRNRFALM
+67 QMLIASRNRFALM

-85 SESEFDYLLTRFD
+85 AEAEFEYLLTRFD

-127 PWLHPNDE
+127 PWLYPHDE

-142 DSGELDS
+142 DSAELDS
-149 ELPQMNINDLE
+149 ELPQMNINDLD
-160 AIAQFVIQ
+160 AIAQFVLQ
-168 YVQEA
+168 YVQDA

-179 EKEAACCDTLSPAF
+179 EKDAACCDTLSPAF

-208 TVSETEACKI
+208 TVSEIEACKI
-218 EDAYGRVLADHVVS
+218 ENAYGRVLAEHIVS

-240 NSAMDGYAIRGD
+240 NSAMDGYAIRSD
-252 DVERES
+252 DVDRDS
-258 YQVVAKVM
+258 YQVVAEVM

-272 KPLEVG
+272 QPLEVG

-289 PINGDTVVM
+289 PRNGDTVVM
-298 REQASKD
+298 REQASQE
-305 GDTVT
+305 GDKVT
-310 FNGASIKTGQNV
+310 FNCAHIKAGQNV

-332 NDVFTAGTRLASPEM
+332 SDVFTAGTRLASPEM

-473 QINDKPFFG
+473 QINNKPFFG

-508 QGWKPLKVSAIAT
+508 QGWKPLKVNAIAT

-536 IYELDETGRLT
+536 IYELDNTGRLT

-564 ANCLIEISPAVDTV
+564 ANCLIEISPAIDTV
-578 KAGESVTIIPLQAES
+578 KAGESVTIIPLQG
-593 RPIQNSKVS
+593 RI
-602 MSGLFIDYRKIFQR
+602 
-616 DSYGSHH
+616 
-623 SLHLQRPRQRT
+623 
-634 DVLVPATPQHSR
+634 
-646 SSCRSRRYRYH
+646 

>member
-1 MKHTLNIP
+1 MNFQLPIP

-23 LLEALIPK
+23 LLEALLPK
-31 LTKAGLR
+31 LAEAGLR

-52 QPGKD
+52 KEGKD
-57 SHRLRKAGAS
+57 SYRLRKAGAS

-85 SESEFDYLLTRFD
+85 AESEFEYLLTRFD
-98 EDKLDVV
+98 TDKLDVI

-120 HREEVGK
+120 HREVVGK
-127 PWLHPNDE
+127 PWLYPSDD
-135 NIIAIAS
+135 NIIAIAA
-142 DSGELDS
+142 DSKVTDS
-149 ELPQMNINDLE
+149 ALPQMNINDLD
-160 AIAQFVIQ
+160 AISAFVVD
-168 YVQEA
+168 YVARQANPVET
-173 KAPKSK
+173 KS
-179 EKEAACCDTLSPAF
+179 EAACCDTLSPAF
-193 LSVVQGQEKILSLVN
+193 LSVTQGQEKILSMVN
-208 TVSETEACKI
+208 RIEGTETCSMV
-218 EDAYGRVLADHVVS
+218 DASGRVLSNDITS

-240 NSAMDGYAIRGD
+240 NSAMDGYAIRGED
-252 DVERES
+252 IDLAE
-258 YQVVAKVM
+258 YQVVGEVM
-266 AGHAYD
+266 AGYAHNG
-272 KPLEVG
+272 PLLPG
-278 QAVKIMTGAPT
+278 QAVKIMTGAPA
-289 PINGDTVVM
+289 PVGADTVIM
-298 REQASKD
+298 REQSTQQ
-305 GDTVT
+305 GDIVT
-310 FNGASIKTGQNV
+310 FSADIKVGQNV
-322 RQAGEDLAIG
+322 RQAGEDLALG
-332 NDVFTAGTRLASPEM
+332 AAVFNQGQRLASPEM
-347 GMIASLGFGEANV
+347 GMLASLGFGECTV

-378 GTEQKANSIYDSN
+378 GTEQKENSIYDSN

-397 MLEKLGCEILDFGI
+397 LLQALGCEILDYGI
-411 LEDNEQLMIEALENA
+411 IEDNEELMIQALEEA
-426 SAQADVVMTSGGVS
+426 SQNADVVMTSGGVS

-473 QINDKPFFG
+473 QINNKPFFG

-508 QGWKPLKVSAIAT
+508 VDWQPLKVNAVAT

-536 IYELDETGRLT
+536 VYELDSRGQLT

-578 KAGESVTIIPLQAES
+578 KVGESVTIIPLQG
-593 RPIQNSKVS
+593 RI
-602 MSGLFIDYRKIFQR
+602 
-616 DSYGSHH
+616 
-623 SLHLQRPRQRT
+623 
-634 DVLVPATPQHSR
+634 
-646 SSCRSRRYRYH
+646 

>member
-23 LLEALIPK
+23 LLEALLPK
-31 LTKAGLR
+31 LTEAGLR

-52 QPGKD
+52 KPGKD
-57 SHRLRKAGAS
+57 SYRLRKAGAS
-67 QMLISSRNRFALM
+67 QMLIASRNRFALM

-85 SESEFDYLLTRFD
+85 AEAEFEYLLTRFD

-127 PWLHPNDE
+127 PWLYPHDE

-149 ELPQMNINDLE
+149 ELPQMNINDLD
-160 AIAQFVIQ
+160 AIAQFVLQ
-168 YVQEA
+168 YVQDA

-179 EKEAACCDTLSPAF
+179 EKDAACCDTLSPAF

-208 TVSETEACKI
+208 TVSEIEACKI
-218 EDAYGRVLADHVVS
+218 ENAYGRVLAEHIIS

-240 NSAMDGYAIRGD
+240 NSAMDGYAIRSD
-252 DVERES
+252 DIERDS
-258 YQVVAKVM
+258 YQVVAEVM

-272 KPLEVG
+272 QPLEVG

-289 PINGDTVVM
+289 PLNGDTVVM
-298 REQASKD
+298 REQASQE
-305 GDTVT
+305 GDKVT
-310 FNGASIKTGQNV
+310 FNGANIKAGQNV

-332 NDVFTAGTRLASPEM
+332 SDVFTAGTRLASPEM

-360 FRKLKVAVFST
+360 FHKLKVAVFST

-473 QINDKPFFG
+473 QINNKPFFG

-508 QGWKPLKVSAIAT
+508 QGWKPLKVNAIAT

-536 IYELDETGRLT
+536 IYELDNTGRLT

-564 ANCLIEISPAVDTV
+564 ANCLIEISPAIDTV
-578 KAGESVTIIPLQAES
+578 KAGESVTIIPLQG
-593 RPIQNSKVS
+593 RI
-602 MSGLFIDYRKIFQR
+602 
-616 DSYGSHH
+616 
-623 SLHLQRPRQRT
+623 
-634 DVLVPATPQHSR
+634 
-646 SSCRSRRYRYH
+646 

>member
-23 LLEALIPK
+23 LLEALLPK
-31 LTKAGLR
+31 LTEAGLR

-52 QPGKD
+52 KPGKD
-57 SHRLRKAGAS
+57 SYRLRKAGAS
-67 QMLISSRNRFALM
+67 QMLIASRNRFALM

-85 SESEFDYLLTRFD
+85 AEAEFEYLLTRFD

-127 PWLHPNDE
+127 PWLYPHDD

-142 DSGELDS
+142 DTAELDS
-149 ELPQMNINDLE
+149 ELPQMNINDLD
-160 AIAQFVIQ
+160 AIAQFVLQ
-168 YVQEA
+168 YVQDA

-179 EKEAACCDTLSPAF
+179 EKDAACCDTLSPAF

-208 TVSETEACKI
+208 TVSEIEACKI
-218 EDAYGRVLADHVVS
+218 ENAYGRVLAEHIVS

-240 NSAMDGYAIRGD
+240 NSAMDGYAIRSD
-252 DVERES
+252 DVDRDS
-258 YQVVAKVM
+258 YQVVAEVM

-272 KPLEVG
+272 QPLEVG

-289 PINGDTVVM
+289 PRNGDTVVM
-298 REQASKD
+298 REQAIQE
-305 GDTVT
+305 GDKVT
-310 FNGASIKTGQNV
+310 FNGANIKAGQNV

-332 NDVFTAGTRLASPEM
+332 SDVFTAGTRLASPEM

-473 QINDKPFFG
+473 QINNKPFFG

-508 QGWKPLKVSAIAT
+508 QGWKPLKVNAIAT

-536 IYELDETGRLT
+536 IYELDDTGRLT

-564 ANCLIEISPAVDTV
+564 ANCLIEISPAIDTV
-578 KAGESVTIIPLQAES
+578 KAGE
-593 RPIQNSKVS
+593 R
-602 MSGLFIDYRKIFQR
+602 
-616 DSYGSHH
+616 
-623 SLHLQRPRQRT
+623 
-634 DVLVPATPQHSR
+634 
-646 SSCRSRRYRYH
+646 